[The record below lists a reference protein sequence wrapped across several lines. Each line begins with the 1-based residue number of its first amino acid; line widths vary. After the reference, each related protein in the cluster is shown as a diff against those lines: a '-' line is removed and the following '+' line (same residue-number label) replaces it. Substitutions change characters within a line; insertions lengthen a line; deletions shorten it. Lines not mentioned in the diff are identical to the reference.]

1 MHDIYQKFQ
10 CKCLQQY
17 SYNLHF
23 GLAYSDTGTSHL
35 KKTKKAYK
43 NKKNT
48 NKKPFIGGVGGCC
61 FLHSFFSGLVVVLQD
76 LDIVSTKT
84 LLHKKSN
91 SSRNL
96 SYSQHGRGFSR
107 RDRKHT
113 QYYLNE
119 QLTHLFVVGKKLPL

>member
-1 MHDIYQKFQ
+1 MHNIYQKFQ

-23 GLAYSDTGTSHL
+23 SLAYSDTGTSHL
-35 KKTKKAYK
+35 KKKKSIQKQKQHQQK
-43 NKKNT
+43 N
-48 NKKPFIGGVGGCC
+48 PFIGGTGGCC
-61 FLHSFFSGLVVVLQD
+61 FFHSFFSGLVAILQA
-76 LDIVSTKT
+76 LEIVSTKT

-96 SYSQHGRGFSR
+96 NYSQHGRGFSR

-113 QYYLNE
+113 QYYLIE
-119 QLTHLFVVGKKLPL
+119 QLTYLFVIGKKLPL